1 MTRVGK
7 GNASTFTCPFHPLLQ
22 KRPLPG
28 QGSDEYFEGFAEA
41 TRGLKKARIERYR
54 GFGHA
59 RLDVTPLRRGGRIR
73 VLADGS
79 FASVPV
85 LLLVPSRTHQS
96 TRLRALSTFLINAI
110 KP

>member
-1 MTRVGK
+1 LTRVGK
-7 GNASTFTCPFHPLLQ
+7 GNASTFTCPFQLLLQ
-22 KRPLPG
+22 KRQSPG

-41 TRGLKKARIERYR
+41 TRGLKKSPHRALQ
-54 GFGHA
+54 G
-59 RLDVTPLRRGGRIR
+59 LRPRPPRRNATAAGGRIR